1 MRNIAAALVVLL
13 SLASCGGGGSDAP
26 PVATVPNMPTT
37 PVVVPP
43 GPVVNPPPPVAPLLV
58 QSGTQIEFVIQ
69 GTPFPSQAT
78 QTTNIEVRAPNYPGA
93 CIVRIAG
100 VCTKPTSI
108 SISYEPYE
116 TRLLNEFNENGNSL
130 TRFDA
135 SFPQPANGPPYVAVL
150 YQSNIFTGSN
160 NVVKATVTAKGPN
173 GETVQRE
180 GFVLVDFSKP
190 FEAGFLGGSQS
201 VQVVPS
207 IGFATPAA
215 TEPRVG
221 SPVVVQGVLAGDA
234 AGAKYTY
241 SFVSVPPGS
250 TATIGFN
257 PASNA
262 GLFTPDKIGDYV
274 VAFTPVYTDGR
285 TAYPSYGLTRVQ
297 QASTAVYMSVEADP
311 NRPSPYTIRFPRAAQ
326 DTSRIF
332 VSASRNGLSTNI
344 ASVQGMLDG
353 VALSSLTQTNITA
366 QTCYKGRCET
376 STFFGFDIPKSRLG
390 TAEHTFVANV
400 TTNAGVTYSVGLTF
414 LGEGGS
420 ESLSQ
425 LFKE

>member
-1 MRNIAAALVVLL
+1 MRNIAVAIVVLL

-26 PVATVPNMPTT
+26 LVAAVPATPTN

-43 GPVVNPPPPVAPLLV
+43 GPVVNPPPPVAPPSV

-69 GTPFPSQAT
+69 GTPFPLQAT

-100 VCTKPTSI
+100 ICTKPTSV
-108 SISYEPYE
+108 SISREFGV
-116 TRLLNEFNENGNSL
+116 LNEFNDRGNSL
-130 TRFDA
+130 NQNDA
-135 SFPQPANGPPYVAVL
+135 RPQPASGPPYVAVL

-160 NVVKATVTAKGPN
+160 NVVKATVTAKGAN

-180 GFVLVDFSKP
+180 GFVLVDFAKP
-190 FEAGFLGGSQS
+190 FEAGFLGGTQS

-250 TATIGFN
+250 TAMIGLD

-274 VAFTPVYTDGR
+274 VAFTPVYTDRR
-285 TAYPSYGLTRVQ
+285 TAYPSYGLTIVQ
-297 QASTAVYMSVEADP
+297 QASTAVSMFVRADP
-311 NRPSPYTIRFPRAAQ
+311 NRLGLDTFPFPQAAP

-353 VALSSLTQTNITA
+353 VALGSLTQTNITA

-390 TAEHTFVANV
+390 TAEHTFIANV

-414 LGEGGS
+414 LGEGGV
-420 ESLSQ
+420 ESSGQ